1 MKKQFTPP
9 KLVVESGLVDLTL
22 QTKCVSGCNF

>member
-9 KLVVESGLVDLTL
+9 KLVTESNLVELTL
-22 QTKCVSGCNF
+22 TQCVSGCVGT